1 VARKSNAEIVEMA
14 RQVILNM
21 PKRIIVDKEG
31 TAVPPHQSDRG
42 VDVVFIRVDGWSLGA
57 DSELAAVAASLWEGS
72 WVAQMTMRFDGERNL
87 GAPLVFVVFRYQED
101 TPLAKFKFHFGN
113 LTQTILEQ

>member
-1 VARKSNAEIVEMA
+1 
-14 RQVILNM
+14 
-21 PKRIIVDKEG
+21 
-31 TAVPPHQSDRG
+31 
-42 VDVVFIRVDGWSLGA
+42 
-57 DSELAAVAASLWEGS
+57 
-72 WVAQMTMRFDGERNL
+72 MTMRFDGERNL